1 MHRDFIIAWL
11 KRAADCRHIECGS
24 CGLENECATKGC
36 RMLRAAAREIA
47 RLAEDNRRM
56 LDAYTR
62 MSEKLN
68 EQKKEADKLRT
79 GRSSADGRDGR
90 TQ

>member
-1 MHRDFIIAWL
+1 MHRDFIVGWL
-11 KRAADCRHIECGS
+11 KAAAACRRIECGA
-24 CGLENECATKGC
+24 CGLEHDCATKGC
-36 RMLRAAAREIA
+36 RMLRAAAREIE

-56 LDAYTR
+56 LDAYAR

-68 EQKKEADKLRT
+68 EQKKVADKLRT
-79 GRSSADGRDGR
+79 GRSDIDGRDGR